1 MFGPLDYQNSLPI
14 QKDHKASEDVQTELH
29 PNEEM
34 RSSIQRES
42 SLSQIGLTNK
52 KVDTKF
58 NNSLNISEE
67 NGDLLSQIDKYV
79 SR

>member
-1 MFGPLDYQNSLPI
+1 M
-14 QKDHKASEDVQTELH
+14 H

-42 SLSQIGLTNK
+42 SLSQIGLTSK

-79 SR
+79 SRSKNWQTNQSADYGQIVIKPGKSSVV